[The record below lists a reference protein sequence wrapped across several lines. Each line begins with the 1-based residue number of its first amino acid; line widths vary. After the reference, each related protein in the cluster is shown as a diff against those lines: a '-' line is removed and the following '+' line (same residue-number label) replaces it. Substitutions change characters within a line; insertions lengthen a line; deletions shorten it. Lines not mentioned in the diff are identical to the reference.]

1 MRLIE
6 DNAPVSRFMILLS
19 TGPGQPWTVAK
30 ERFHL
35 LQDAEHQVERIMKN
49 PAGNYM
55 IAEVVESVST
65 FRAARTVVRVV
76 L

>member
-6 DNAPVSRFMILLS
+6 NNAPASRFMILLS
-19 TGPGQPWTVAK
+19 PGPGQPWTVAK

-35 LQDAEHQVERIMKN
+35 LQDAEYHVEKIMKN
-49 PAGNYM
+49 PGCNYFV
-55 IAEVVESVST
+55 AEVVESVST
-65 FRAARTVVRVV
+65 FRSARTVVRVA